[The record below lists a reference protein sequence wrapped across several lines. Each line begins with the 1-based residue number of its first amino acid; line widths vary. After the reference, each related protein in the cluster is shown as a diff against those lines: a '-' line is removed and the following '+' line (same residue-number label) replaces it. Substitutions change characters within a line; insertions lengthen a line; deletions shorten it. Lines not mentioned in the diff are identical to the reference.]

1 MPRFFIKRPD
11 IKPRAQSQHIL
22 AVWYVI
28 LRCILWIT
36 VLHSCSL
43 AFSCIAAQS
52 KSRYYKERNVQSKKR
67 QAIRRWF
74 VSIRHG
80 RHVLSQCPKQKHFP
94 PVLVSFFNI
103 SGAWMPLF
111 RALAKN
117 MAPMTN
123 ADESPTNRLTLFPI
137 YLSLFIVS
145 TLWLSARVPFVFTP
159 VHSCSIR
166 VTRVL
171 FVFTRVHSC
180 SPVFTRVHQCSLVF
194 RLVWSF
200 RSDPCTYVSSKN
212 TKKLTDISFLQAC
225 LSTDFQQKLW

>member
-1 MPRFFIKRPD
+1 MAVK
-11 IKPRAQSQHIL
+11 KTVTKNSQS
-22 AVWYVI
+22 
-28 LRCILWIT
+28 
-36 VLHSCSL
+36 
-43 AFSCIAAQS
+43 AFQLLFKKMTTQAGGWPQP

-94 PVLVSFFNI
+94 PVLVPFFNI
-103 SGAWMPLF
+103 SGGWLPLF

-145 TLWLSARVPFVFTP
+145 TLCPSIVSKIFWQQHEKLLLFKPF
-159 VHSCSIR
+159 
-166 VTRVL
+166 
-171 FVFTRVHSC
+171 
-180 SPVFTRVHQCSLVF
+180 
-194 RLVWSF
+194 
-200 RSDPCTYVSSKN
+200 
-212 TKKLTDISFLQAC
+212 
-225 LSTDFQQKLW
+225 